1 MSGPNGAKLRSK
13 WRAHRQALL
22 AAGAMI
28 ALGAAPALAQLDTGS
43 GLVASRKVSGTSSAE
58 YGMAPIPQSAD
69 SLFPQVNGYL
79 HQYGTAVILD
89 EVNEYLDVISGPRQ
103 GGSNDGQYG
112 LEWDQD
118 WNVLAGI
125 PGLETHAIAVGRYGA
140 PPAANI
146 AGDNGLNQS
155 QEIYGAGGNVAIH
168 LVFFYA
174 EETLLHGALDIA
186 AGRMPMLNDFTANP
200 LDCNFMNN
208 SLCGNPKGVTDNS
221 ANASYPDAQW
231 AIRPRIRP
239 IPQVYLQFGLYFTE
253 NNTYSATN
261 GYRSGFHLDGSHI
274 DGEAFP
280 IELGYEPKI
289 GPDQLP
295 GHYKIGAMYEN
306 TNHNTWE
313 LPTAAVQSRKG
324 GSQAWVQVDQML
336 VRNGPG
342 ATDGLIVLGNFNHND
357 ERYATRA
364 SQFLVAGIDRDFW
377 HARPLDTIDVL
388 FNYQTISGKLGKLQ
402 GEEEELGLPITG
414 GFGSFPGAAGIQT
427 HTINIELNYQIHVYR
442 GITIAPDFQYFIR
455 PNAEAQLPD
464 AALVGFKSHITLF

>member
-1 MSGPNGAKLRSK
+1 MAGSNRAKPPSP

-28 ALGAAPALAQLDTGS
+28 ALGSAPALAQLDTGS
-43 GLVASRKVSGTSSAE
+43 GLVASQRVASNSSAAL
-58 YGMAPIPQSAD
+58 GMKPLPQPE
-69 SLFPQVNGYL
+69 SLFPQVNAYL
-79 HQYGTAVILD
+79 HQYGTSVILD
-89 EVNEYLDVISGPRQ
+89 NVDEFLGVVSGPRQ
-103 GGSNDGQYG
+103 GANNAGQYG

-125 PGLETHAIAVGRYGA
+125 PGLETHAIAVGRYGSLA
-140 PPAANI
+140 GSI
-146 AGDNGLNQS
+146 IGDNGLNQS

-186 AGRMPMLNDFTANP
+186 AGRMPMENDFTANP
-200 LDCNFMNN
+200 LNCNFMQN
-208 SLCGNPKGVTDNS
+208 SQCGNPKGITDNN
-221 ANASYPDAQW
+221 ANVSYPDAQW

-253 NNTYSATN
+253 DNTYQATN
-261 GYRSGFHLDGSHI
+261 GYRSGFHLDGAHI

-289 GPDQLP
+289 GPDHLP

-313 LPTAAVQSRKG
+313 LPTAPVQSRKG
-324 GSQAWVQVDQML
+324 GTQAWAQFDQML

-342 ATDGLIVLGNFNHND
+342 ATDGIIVMGNFNHND
-357 ERYATRA
+357 ERYSVRGNQYIIAALDRA
-364 SQFLVAGIDRDFW
+364 FW
-377 HARPLDTIDVL
+377 KARPLDTIGVL
-388 FNYQTISGKLGKLQ
+388 FAYQQISNRLTKIQ
-402 GEEEELGLPITG
+402 SQEQELGLPLSG
-414 GFGSFPGAAGIQT
+414 SFQHSFPGSVGPQSHA
-427 HTINIELNYQIHVYR
+427 INIELNYQIHVHR
-442 GITIAPDFQYFIR
+442 GVTFAPDFQYFIR
-455 PNAEAQLPD
+455 PNAEAGLHD
-464 AALVGFKSHITLF
+464 AAMVGFKSHITLF